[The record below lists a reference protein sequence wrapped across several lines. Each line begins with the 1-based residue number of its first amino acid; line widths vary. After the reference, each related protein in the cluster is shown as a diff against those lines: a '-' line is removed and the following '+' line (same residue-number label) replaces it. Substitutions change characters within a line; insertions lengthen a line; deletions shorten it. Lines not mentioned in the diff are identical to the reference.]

1 VRLIVVRHGETVC
14 NVEGR
19 FTGQT
24 DSTLSPRGEQQTL
37 LLGKYLARERLDVIV
52 SSDLQRCR
60 TTAQAIA
67 YHHGLPVQEDA
78 DLREISLG
86 TWEGRLLSEVYE
98 REPDLVALWQADPLT
113 YAPQGGETLVQLHER
128 IVRALE
134 RCYTRYS
141 EATVV
146 WVTHGSFIGVL
157 ICHMLNIDIQRRQQ
171 FRRSN
176 ASITEFLFV
185 DGNLVKL
192 VRLNE
197 TAFLHV

>member
-1 VRLIVVRHGETVC
+1 MRLIVVRHAETSC

-24 DSTLSPRGEQQTL
+24 DSPLSLLGEQQIL
-37 LLGKYLARERLDVIV
+37 LLGKYLATEQLDVIV
-52 SSDLQRCR
+52 SSDLQRAR

-67 YHHGLPVQEDA
+67 RHHGLAVQEDA

-86 TWEGRLLSEVYE
+86 TWEGRMFSEVYE
-98 REPDLVALWQADPLT
+98 CEADLVALWKADPLT

-134 RCYTRYS
+134 RWYTRFPD
-141 EATVV
+141 ATVV

-157 ICHMLNIDIQRRQQ
+157 ICHMLNIDIQRRGQ
-171 FRRSN
+171 FRRNN
-176 ASITEFLFV
+176 ASISEFVFV